1 MNKRHILFLKDVFVI
16 GVTAFGGPQAH
27 LAMMQNLFVEKRKY
41 LSNDELMEISAMCSL
56 LPGPGSTQT
65 IVAIALRR
73 GGVQLAIFT
82 LLVWILPAS
91 ILMAVLTIL
100 FSRWESKN
108 LPTDFLQ
115 FVQPMAIGIIA
126 YAGFKIGISVIKK
139 MSSWVVML
147 FSLALTLAFPSP
159 ITFPLIFFGA
169 GMASNLYNK
178 KTQPRLIDQPRINRL
193 TSLYA
198 LGVFI
203 AIFLAIALVGAFT
216 HHRSIV
222 LFENF
227 FRFGSITYGGG
238 QVLVP
243 MMFEQFVKHRHY
255 LNADEF
261 LGGLAI
267 NQAIPGPAFSLA
279 TFTGGMALNNGSIQ
293 SQLLGCLIGM
303 TGIFLPSI
311 LILIFVFPYWE
322 YVRKFAFVARSME
335 GINAAST
342 GMVLASAIILYSN
355 FGFLWINLAIVV
367 CTFLILNFTKIKAPL
382 LVLIGLILGFV
393 YTHFNQISL

>member
-1 MNKRHILFLKDVFVI
+1 M
-16 GVTAFGGPQAH
+16 T
-27 LAMMQNLFVEKRKY
+27 
-41 LSNDELMEISAMCSL
+41 
-56 LPGPGSTQT
+56 
-65 IVAIALRR
+65 
-73 GGVQLAIFT
+73 
-82 LLVWILPAS
+82 
-91 ILMAVLTIL
+91 VLTIL

-255 LNADEF
+255 LSADEF

-355 FGFLWINLAIVV
+355 FGFLWINLALVV

-382 LVLIGLILGFV
+382 LVLIGLVLGFV